1 MVNSFTR
8 KVAGAIDA
16 WPGRYINMK
25 RDMNKKPPDA
35 QRPPNIMH
43 EMLRSFV
50 TLAKFL
56 NLTHA
61 VNHLGS
67 TRQTVRRHIELLQSL
82 RGEKLLEFVDRQY
95 VLTRAG
101 ALALV
106 EAEQILLLGDAWM
119 RKEVRVVDGLT
130 AVLYDSNAEV
140 PYFSQQHSIDTI
152 WASGTPRIQKGLL
165 CWIESKAQLEAPEF
179 DAVRDY
185 LLAYRRHHREWLCVS
200 IGEKSSYATWLG
212 WSWAKSAIGKPL
224 SDDPMA
230 SEADQYVSQSYDSIL
245 RSGGLRIDHVY
256 TRIARTHGG
265 APEPI
270 TYQRLILRC
279 MFPNGDYAL
288 VTLVDRTTAIKIV
301 DVNLEDLPAM
311 DPALL

>member
-1 MVNSFTR
+1 
-8 KVAGAIDA
+8 
-16 WPGRYINMK
+16 MK
-25 RDMNKKPPDA
+25 REMNKNQPSV

-67 TRQTVRRHIELLQSL
+67 TRQTVRRHIEMLQEL
-82 RGEKLLEFVDRQY
+82 RGQKLLAFVDRQY
-95 VLTRAG
+95 VLTREG

-106 EAEQILLLGDAWM
+106 EAEQILQLGDAWM
-119 RKEVRVVDGLT
+119 RQEVRVVDGLT
-130 AVLYDSNAEV
+130 AVLYHTNSEV
-140 PYFSQQHSIDTI
+140 PYFSQQHAIDMI
-152 WASGTPRIQKGLL
+152 WKNGTPLIQKGLL
-165 CWIESKAQLEAPEF
+165 CWVESKAQLEAPEF
-179 DAVRDY
+179 DTVRDY
-185 LLAYRRHHREWLCVS
+185 LLTYRRHHREWLCVS

-230 SEADQYVSQSYDSIL
+230 SDADQYVNQSYDNIL
-245 RSGGLRIDHVY
+245 RSGGIRIDHVY

-279 MFPNGDYAL
+279 MFPNGEHAL
-288 VTLVDRTTAIKIV
+288 VTLVDRTRAIQIV
-301 DVNLEDLPAM
+301 DVNLDDLPAM

>member
-1 MVNSFTR
+1 
-8 KVAGAIDA
+8 
-16 WPGRYINMK
+16 MK
-25 RDMNKKPPDA
+25 RDLNRK
-35 QRPPNIMH
+35 QRTLQRTPNIMH

-67 TRQTVRRHIELLQSL
+67 TRQTVRRHIEMLQSL
-82 RGEKLLEFVDRQY
+82 RGETLLSFVDRQY
-95 VLTRAG
+95 VLTREG
-101 ALALV
+101 AVALV
-106 EAEQILLLGDAWM
+106 EAEQILLLDEAWM
-119 RKEVRVVDGLT
+119 RQEVRVVNGLT
-130 AVLYDSNAEV
+130 AVLYDPESDV
-140 PYFSQQHSIDTI
+140 PYFSQQHSIDTV
-152 WASGTPRIQKGLL
+152 WKSGTPLIQQGLL
-165 CWIESKAQLEAPEF
+165 CWVEARAHLEAPEF

-185 LLAYRRHHREWLCVS
+185 LLAYRCHNNEWLCVS

-230 SEADQYVSQSYDSIL
+230 SDADQYVSQSYDTIL

-256 TRIARTHGG
+256 TKIARTHGG
-265 APEPI
+265 TPEPI

-279 MFPNGDYAL
+279 MFPNGEYAL
-288 VTLVDRTTAIKIV
+288 VTLVDRTRDIEIV
-301 DVNLEDLPAM
+301 GVNIDELPAM
-311 DPALL
+311 DASLL

>member
-1 MVNSFTR
+1 
-8 KVAGAIDA
+8 
-16 WPGRYINMK
+16 MK
-25 RDMNKKPPDA
+25 SEMNKKQSSA

-67 TRQTVRRHIELLQSL
+67 TRQTVRRHIEMLQAL
-82 RGEKLLEFVDRQY
+82 RGETLLAFVDRQY
-95 VLTRAG
+95 VLTREG
-101 ALALV
+101 ELALV
-106 EAEQILLLGDAWM
+106 EAEQILQLDDAWM

-130 AVLYDSNAEV
+130 AVRYDSNPEV

-152 WASGTPRIQKGLL
+152 WKRGSPLVQNGLL
-165 CWIESKAQLEAPEF
+165 CWVEAKAQLEAPEF
-179 DAVRDY
+179 DPVRDY
-185 LLAYRRHHREWLCVS
+185 LLAYRRHNNEWLCVS

-224 SDDPMA
+224 ADDPMA

-265 APEPI
+265 KPEPI
-270 TYQRLILRC
+270 TYQRLIFRC
-279 MFPNGDYAL
+279 MFPNGDHAL
-288 VTLVDRTTAIKIV
+288 VTLVERTNTVQIV
-301 DVNLEDLPAM
+301 SADLDALPAM
-311 DPALL
+311 DPTML

>member
-1 MVNSFTR
+1 
-8 KVAGAIDA
+8 
-16 WPGRYINMK
+16 MK
-25 RDMNKKPPDA
+25 NEMNKKQSSA

-67 TRQTVRRHIELLQSL
+67 TRQTVRRHIEMLQSL
-82 RGEKLLEFVDRQY
+82 RGEKLLAFVDRQY
-95 VLTRAG
+95 VLTPEG
-101 ALALV
+101 ELALV
-106 EAEQILLLGDAWM
+106 EAEQILQLDDAWM

-130 AVLYDSNAEV
+130 AVRYDSNPEV

-152 WASGTPRIQKGLL
+152 WKSGSPLIQKGLL
-165 CWIESKAQLEAPEF
+165 CWVEAKAQLEAPEF

-185 LLAYRRHHREWLCVS
+185 LLAYRQHNSEWLCVS

-224 SDDPMA
+224 ADDPMA
-230 SEADQYVSQSYDSIL
+230 SDADQYVSQSYDSIL

-256 TRIARTHGG
+256 TRIARTHG
-265 APEPI
+265 AKPEPI

-279 MFPNGDYAL
+279 MFPNGDHAL
-288 VTLVDRTTAIKIV
+288 VTLVERTNTIEIV
-301 DVNLEDLPAM
+301 NVNLDDLPAM
-311 DPALL
+311 DTDML

>member
-1 MVNSFTR
+1 
-8 KVAGAIDA
+8 
-16 WPGRYINMK
+16 MK
-25 RDMNKKPPDA
+25 SEMNKKQSSA

-67 TRQTVRRHIELLQSL
+67 TRQTVRRHIEMLQSL
-82 RGEKLLEFVDRQY
+82 RGEKLLAFVDRQY
-95 VLTRAG
+95 VLTPEG
-101 ALALV
+101 ELALV
-106 EAEQILLLGDAWM
+106 EAEQILQLDDAWM

-130 AVLYDSNAEV
+130 AVRYDSNPEV

-152 WASGTPRIQKGLL
+152 WKSGSPLIQKGLL
-165 CWIESKAQLEAPEF
+165 CWVEAKAHLEAPEF
-179 DAVRDY
+179 DAIRDY
-185 LLAYRRHHREWLCVS
+185 LLAYRQHNSEWLCVS

-224 SDDPMA
+224 ADDPMA
-230 SEADQYVSQSYDSIL
+230 SDADQYVSQSYDSIL

-265 APEPI
+265 KPEPI

-279 MFPNGDYAL
+279 MFPNGDHAL
-288 VTLVDRTTAIKIV
+288 VTLVERTNTIQIV
-301 DVNLEDLPAM
+301 NVNLDDLPAM
-311 DPALL
+311 DPAML